1 MALYCVLGKYFN
13 RKLQIIKKNYKM
25 EVIYYEYVQER

>member
-1 MALYCVLGKYFN
+1 MALYCVLGKYLN
-13 RKLQIIKKNYKM
+13 RKLQIIKNYKM